1 MNDNYKMLYDI
12 MTGPNMGLHPDE
24 KIRALLKSKEL
35 ETVSTGSFKL
45 TKQYLFY
52 EARLL
57 SLVNY
62 PLFQARELVKLICRC
77 AFNDESLTDAQ
88 SIVIMETCL
97 DSRLDNILMEVNFNE
112 GW

>member
-1 MNDNYKMLYDI
+1 MIDHYKALYDI
-12 MTGPNMGLHPDE
+12 MAGPNMRINPDE

-35 ETVSTGSFKL
+35 EKVTAGSFKL

-57 SLVNY
+57 ALVNY
-62 PLFQARELVKLICRC
+62 SLYQSRELVKLICRC
-77 AFNDESLTDAQ
+77 AFNDETLTDAQ

>member
-1 MNDNYKMLYDI
+1 MRKQQ
-12 MTGPNMGLHPDE
+12 E
-24 KIRALLKSKEL
+24 AIRDLLFSGEIKWVIK
-35 ETVSTGSFKL
+35 GSFSYS
-45 TKQYLFY
+45 KQYVFY
-52 EARLL
+52 ERRLL
-57 SLVNY
+57 ALVNY

-97 DSRLDNILMEVNFNE
+97 DSRLDNILLEVNYNE

>member
-1 MNDNYKMLYDI
+1 MIDHYQILYDI
-12 MTGPNMGLHPDE
+12 MAGPNMRIKQDE

-35 ETVSTGSFKL
+35 EKVSSGSFTL

-57 SLVNY
+57 ALVNY
-62 PLFQARELVKLICRC
+62 SLYQARELVKLICRC
-77 AFNDESLTDAQ
+77 AFNDELLTDAQ

-97 DSRLDNILMEVNFNE
+97 DSRLDDILLEVNYNE